1 MKKLIPFIMLLI
13 LSTSSYANNLVIE
26 DTINNRKIEA
36 DRYLNASPPKDILI
50 DAVANISPQLPPD
63 QRIFLQEKLLTNFD
77 LNKVV
82 LIIRQSLVAHFTAE
96 ELAALAD
103 FYSSPAGKSSMAKYG
118 VFMADTIPQIEA
130 LVAESAKGIK
140 MMKAEPL
147 AK

>member
-1 MKKLIPFIMLLI
+1 MEKLIIVVMLLF
-13 LSTSSYANNLVIE
+13 LSTSLYANNLVME
-26 DTINNRKIEA
+26 DTINNRILEA

-50 DAVANISPQLPPD
+50 DAVAKISPQLPPD

-77 LNKVV
+77 LNKVI
-82 LIIRQSLVAHFTAE
+82 LIIRQSLVTHFTTE

-118 VFMADTIPQIEA
+118 VFMADTMPQIQA

-140 MMKAEPL
+140 MMKSEPL
-147 AK
+147 VK